1 MYRWFGSLAAAVLA
15 VFLITLSKGI
25 SLADG
30 KGIFADKNCGGC
42 HQAAG
47 RVTVKTLEDNLKQ
60 KGPELWYSGNKF
72 KKAWLVEWLEAPVPL
87 RPIKF
92 NSVTEKNTDKHPALS
107 KAEAK
112 EVADYLMTLK
122 AKEVKAG
129 VVEEKATALGKNMFV
144 KKYGCVGCHLLPDK
158 AEAPKFGGLSG
169 PDLSQAGKRLKGDWV
184 YAYLKYPAA
193 FQPIRRMPVFAGIIP
208 EDEMKVIAGFI
219 TGEKK

>member
-15 VFLITLSKGI
+15 VFLIVFSKGI

-30 KGIFADKNCGGC
+30 KGIFSDKNCGGC
-42 HQAAG
+42 HQASG
-47 RVTVKTLEDNLKQ
+47 RATVKTLEDNLKQ
-60 KGPELWYSGNKF
+60 QGPELWYSGNKF

-87 RPIKF
+87 RPMKF

-129 VVEEKATALGKNMFV
+129 IVEEKATAQGKIMFV
-144 KKYGCVGCHLLPDK
+144 KKYGCVGCHVLPDK
-158 AEAPKFGGLSG
+158 AGARKFGGLSG

-193 FQPIRRMPVFAGIIP
+193 FQPIRRMPIFAGIIP

-219 TGEKK
+219 TGEKR

>member
-15 VFLITLSKGI
+15 VFLITFSKGI

-42 HQAAG
+42 HQASG

-60 KGPELWYSGNKF
+60 NGPELWYSGNKF
-72 KKAWLVEWLEAPVPL
+72 KKAWLVEWLEAPVPI

-107 KAEAK
+107 NAEAK

-144 KKYGCVGCHLLPDK
+144 KKYGCVGCHVLPDK
-158 AEAPKFGGLSG
+158 AGAPKFGGLSG

-193 FQPIRRMPVFAGIIP
+193 FQPIRRMPIFAGIIP